1 MAAIKVKGKG
11 KILITS
17 PFLLFF
23 FIIDG
28 LMAQQFVN
36 GKLNRTQKSSITTE
50 TYHKIPK
57 YINNEGLPPLIFNK
71 NLKVVGL
78 DSLRH
83 DFCPRFGIYPNAI
96 SPGGEYTSDSSSAVD
111 IGFNGHDKSDFGFSL
126 KLNSPLLVDSLY
138 ELNFLITQYGINY
151 NKQEFFNK
159 NKYPYEDFKIYI
171 TQSLSSSKQEDTI
184 AIIDRKDINEIDS
197 ITVFPAKSRLGTL
210 DDYYYKVKK
219 TFKGKN
225 NGRYITVKAKWI
237 QTDSLYRISPYWPK
251 GIPTNSPYYSDA
263 LYLNF
268 GLLATY
274 FHLKCPFEILESG
287 ELCNI
292 SNPAILKSS
301 SKHATDKFLWS
312 NGDTTAT
319 LQINKPGVYWL
330 EKNRNG
336 CVFRDTIFIDSSLG
350 TLINHVQLDKCADSM
365 LILGNFDIHRTNI
378 LWNQNDANP
387 TIKVS
392 IAGTYI
398 RQSNMNGCK
407 HIDSFKISEY
417 PKHKAIDQLRYTICQ
432 GDSIVLK
439 SNVNEVE
446 WFLKNQLFG
455 TNSNLDFLAKGN
467 DTIILKSRLH
477 CWQVDTVI
485 IHAKECPPNIED
497 LIFVPN
503 AFTPNNDG
511 KNDVFKIQGFS
522 ITNVK
527 MEVYNRWGEKLFS
540 DSDVEISWDGKYSN
554 LETPEGI
561 YVVVLSISYID
572 SNGNEKIKF
581 VNKAIQ
587 LLR

>member
-1 MAAIKVKGKG
+1 LAAIKVKGKG